1 MTGNTCLHLFNIRT
15 QCVDFFVLL
24 ASYGDESR
32 ERRVDRT
39 NERYSND
46 TRSRAEI
53 NQSIDSATTRTRD
66 IPTLISAFTM
76 TGALDATAAIAT
88 LSDASASVDAK
99 KTTLDAVAKCF
110 DDDGAS
116 SIVSSDLALAST
128 SKDLALAVVRLAAGD
143 KKRDPENV
151 VADLAIG
158 VMKKM
163 AQKTHE
169 CVVNA
174 ALVPACLEA
183 LDPKEKW
190 QTQA

>member
-99 KTTLDAVAKCF
+99 KTQDFGPAAVA
-110 DDDGAS
+110 G
-116 SIVSSDLALAST
+116 T
-128 SKDLALAVVRLAAGD
+128 
-143 KKRDPENV
+143 
-151 VADLAIG
+151 
-158 VMKKM
+158 
-163 AQKTHE
+163 
-169 CVVNA
+169 NA
-174 ALVPACLEA
+174 ACNSCLAEVPIAFEIVV
-183 LDPKEKW
+183 DE
-190 QTQA
+190 